1 MDIILDNFL
10 LLVVKNRIL
19 YDIMKKANTYL
30 FALKRFSLISPVI
43 NRQVDNNMQ
52 YYIRV
57 TKEPIEMPY
66 YGMRRYSPKTL
77 ESWYCDYL
85 KKGIDGLKPSSRG
98 DKGKYRVI
106 PEQLSEKIIDMRIKY
121 PKAPGSVIYEM
132 LLKDRVFEHNDISM
146 SSFYRFLRT
155 IPQQIKEKD
164 AEVAELKR
172 FSHQYINEL
181 WQTDLAY
188 GPYIY
193 NGNKRKATYLLAI
206 IDDAARFVPHAQ
218 FYFSQGFESLRHL
231 FKEAV
236 MKKGVPTLLYT
247 DNGRIYRSQQFE
259 YICASI
265 GCTLIHAKPF
275 AANSKGK
282 IERFFLSVRQRFLS
296 RIETDKI
303 KDIDAATASF
313 GQGIAVTPLQMVMS
327 YQAIANKG
335 VMMKPHIVKKIIYP
349 NGQEEEV
356 SAKIMNRVVSEKT
369 AATVSAML
377 VNVVE
382 KGHSKKAAIAGYY
395 VGGKTGTAQIA
406 AAGGYKKNEY
416 VHTFV
421 GIAPIEEPAF
431 VMLTKI
437 DKPVGVQYAEGSA
450 LPLWR
455 DIAEFILN
463 YYAVPKTRK

>member
-1 MDIILDNFL
+1 MLDE
-10 LLVVKNRIL
+10 
-19 YDIMKKANTYL
+19 NTRNAI
-30 FALKRFSLISPVI
+30 ALKRFSLISPVI
-43 NRQVDNNMQ
+43 NGQVDNNMQ
-52 YYIRV
+52 YYISV
-57 TKEPIEMPY
+57 TKEPIEMPH
-66 YGMRRYSPKTL
+66 YGLKRYSPKTL

-85 KKGIDGLKPSSRG
+85 KNGIDGLKPSPRG

-106 PEQLSEKIIDMRIKY
+106 PDQLSEKIINMRLKY

-146 SSFYRFLRT
+146 SSFYRFLRSV
-155 IPQQIKEKD
+155 PQQIKEKE
-164 AEVAELKR
+164 AETSELKR

-193 NGNKRKATYLLAI
+193 DGNKRKITYLLAI

-247 DNGRIYRSQQFE
+247 DNGKIYRSQQFE

-296 RIETDKI
+296 CIETDKI
-303 KDIDAATASF
+303 KDIDELNKRFWAWLDTEYHKKPHSSLD
-313 GQGIAVTPLQMVMS
+313 GVTPLEYYMS
-327 YQAIANKG
+327 QIDRIKLIENPETLTEKFFYRVKRKIKHDATFTIDKILYETDQKFASCEMEVRYEPEWLEQESKNVLLFKDDKKVGEARQVNFHENAHVKRKG
-335 VMMKPHIVKKIIYP
+335 SKNFNSLEKKIILA
-349 NGQEEEV
+349 GDE
-356 SAKIMNRVVSEKT
+356 
-369 AATVSAML
+369 
-377 VNVVE
+377 
-382 KGHSKKAAIAGYY
+382 SKNSFQTISFANMEDTLKY
-395 VGGKTGTAQIA
+395 V
-406 AAGGYKKNEY
+406 
-416 VHTFV
+416 
-421 GIAPIEEPAF
+421 
-431 VMLTKI
+431 
-437 DKPVGVQYAEGSA
+437 
-450 LPLWR
+450 
-455 DIAEFILN
+455 
-463 YYAVPKTRK
+463 

>member
-1 MDIILDNFL
+1 MLNDSVRNAI
-10 LLVVKNRIL
+10 
-19 YDIMKKANTYL
+19 
-30 FALKRFSLISPVI
+30 ALKRFSLISPVI

-303 KDIDAATASF
+303 KDIDELNRKFWAWLDTEYHKKPHSSLD
-313 GQGIAVTPLQMVMS
+313 GVTPLEYYMS
-327 YQAIANKG
+327 QIDRVKLIENPEILTEKFFYRVKRKIKHDATFTIDKILFETDPKFASCEMEVRYEPEWLDQEGKNVLIFKDDKKVGEARQVNFHENAHVKRKG
-335 VMMKPHIVKKIIYP
+335 SKSISFPKDEIPLEFK
-349 NGQEEEV
+349 E
-356 SAKIMNRVVSEKT
+356 SEKSFQT
-369 AATVSAML
+369 ISFVDMEDE
-377 VNVVE
+377 VKNV
-382 KGHSKKAAIAGYY
+382 
-395 VGGKTGTAQIA
+395 
-406 AAGGYKKNEY
+406 
-416 VHTFV
+416 
-421 GIAPIEEPAF
+421 
-431 VMLTKI
+431 
-437 DKPVGVQYAEGSA
+437 
-450 LPLWR
+450 
-455 DIAEFILN
+455 
-463 YYAVPKTRK
+463 